1 MKNMFYILAIF
12 TLFSSVVYAETS
24 AIDQRIK
31 EEAKSESVNFSL
43 TPHQPNYILPVYF
56 NQNIKDIN
64 AYQDENGNNPYQ
76 QSEIKFQISL
86 KMPLFHEIGNLP
98 ISGYVAY
105 TQLSLW
111 QAYNTSESSP
121 FRETN
126 YEPEAFLV
134 WDTDQNLPFGWRLKS
149 TTFGFTHQSNG
160 LSEPDSRSWNRINT
174 SLTFDNQNLIVTV
187 NPWYRFEDSDDD
199 NPDLLDYYGHGQF
212 IIAYKSDEH
221 VYSVISRNNLESGFS
236 QGSIN
241 ASWSFPLYGK
251 VKGYVQMFSGYG
263 NSLIEYNQYTNTVGL
278 GISVTDFL

>member
-1 MKNMFYILAIF
+1 MTNMFYLLAIL
-12 TLFSSVVYAETS
+12 TLFSSAVYAETS
-24 AIDQRIK
+24 AIDQRL
-31 EEAKSESVNFSL
+31 EEETTSESVNFSL
-43 TPHQPNYILPVYF
+43 TPHQPNYILPVYL
-56 NQNIKDIN
+56 NQNIKEVD
-64 AYQDENGNNPYQ
+64 AYQDENSNSSY
-76 QSEIKFQISL
+76 EHAEVKFQISL
-86 KMPLFHEIGNLP
+86 KMPLFHELGNLP

-134 WDTDQNLPFGWRLKS
+134 WETDQNLPFGWRLKS
-149 TTFGFTHQSNG
+149 TMLGFTHQSNG
-160 LSEPDSRSWNRINT
+160 LSEPDSRSWNRLNS
-174 SLTFDNQNLIVTV
+174 SLTFDKQNLVVTV

-199 NPDLLDYYGHGQF
+199 NPELLDYYGHGQF

-221 VYSVISRNNLESGFS
+221 VYSLISRNNIESGFS

-251 VKGYVQMFSGYG
+251 VKGYAQIFSGYG
-263 NSLIEYNQYTNTVGL
+263 NSLIEYDQYTNTVGL